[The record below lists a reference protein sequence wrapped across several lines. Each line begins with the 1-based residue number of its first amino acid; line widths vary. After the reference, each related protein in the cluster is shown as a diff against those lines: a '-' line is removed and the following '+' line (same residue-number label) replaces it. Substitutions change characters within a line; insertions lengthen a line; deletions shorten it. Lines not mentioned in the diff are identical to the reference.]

1 MKYFDPVTQD
11 PIYVNNRYSSSMR
24 PVVFESNGCKVLG
37 TLLLASGEELHP
49 VIILLHGFPGNETN
63 MDLAHVFRRQ
73 GFNVLIFHYRGCWGS
88 EGDYSWKNL
97 IEDLDAAIKFLRT
110 DESKDLYR
118 IDSKKI
124 ILIGYSMGG
133 FAAMYYSVFHK
144 EIKNVASIAGF
155 NPGAFGEILELSKE
169 IYEHSLDKINFA
181 TQLVKNTTAEKLLN
195 ELIEYKNEW
204 NLLNYVSKLSQKN
217 LLLIAAEYDSTAPLE
232 IHHIP
237 LVAALSLI
245 NAENFVQYVL
255 GCGHSF
261 IDKRIELARIIS
273 NWLSRVEF

>member
-1 MKYFDPVTQD
+1 MKYYDPVTQD